1 MLTRVFDGLSLLF
14 PAGEQFF
21 IRSVQNFRDR
31 VADPELRRQMKEF
44 AYQEAQHSNAHE
56 AFNAHL
62 EEQHVHVAWLEKN
75 LRARLE
81 FAERHLSDV
90 HRLAMTMAAEH
101 LTAILAE
108 GLIDAMDHQ
117 LADADPRMRALYL
130 WHAVEEVEHKAVSW
144 DVYERV
150 AGGSYRRRLFMH
162 FLATLTIG
170 LNVAVAAAYLLW
182 RDGLLFD
189 FGTWRRGLPRLFG
202 RRGFFRPLVRPYL
215 RGFRRGFHP
224 WATRP
229 PRRFTEFVRAYA
241 ERQDI
246 VAASTAAVGRA
257 S

>member
-1 MLTRVFDGLSLLF
+1 
-14 PAGEQFF
+14 
-21 IRSVQNFRDR
+21 
-31 VADPELRRQMKEF
+31 MKEF

-62 EEQHVHVAWLEKN
+62 EAQRVRVGWVDRS
-75 LRARLE
+75 LRVRLD
-81 FAERHLSDV
+81 FANRYMSDV
-90 HRLAMTMAAEH
+90 HRLAMTAAAEH
-101 LTAILAE
+101 LTATLAE
-108 GLIDAMDHQ
+108 GLLASMDDQ

-150 AGGSYRRRLFMH
+150 ARGGYVRRLFAQ
-162 FLATLTIG
+162 LLTTLVIG
-170 LNVAVAAAYLLW
+170 LNVAVVVAYLLW

-189 FGTWRRGLPRLFG
+189 LGTWSRSLPRLFG
-202 RRGFFRPLVRPYL
+202 RRGFFTRMVRPYL
-215 RGFRRGFHP
+215 RGFAPRFHP

-241 ERQDI
+241 ERPDI
-246 VAASTAAVGRA
+246 LAASTAAVGHG